1 LCRFE
6 LRCRGGV
13 VAELEVEQARSR
25 YEGMLA
31 AISDLER
38 LIVQQENLIS
48 APLGC
53 NPGPVSRGKTFGNHR
68 HP

>member
-1 LCRFE
+1 
-6 LRCRGGV
+6 
-13 VAELEVEQARSR
+13 
-25 YEGMLA
+25 MLA